1 MTYRTR
7 NILIASGLALL
18 AVVFVMLYISKVRG
32 DADLGREVVSVFV
45 AAADIPEGTPGS
57 KLQGSL
63 IEKRI
68 PQKAVVPGAISETD
82 QVDGLIATQETL
94 AGEQV
99 TARRFG
105 PLAAAGV
112 RSQLGKKERAYQIAG
127 EPSQVLEGTLKAGD
141 RVDVVGT
148 WNVPESCTNCHVSR
162 VVVRDAL
169 VLKTSGDLVTEIVGA
184 QDTVPVQLRLSDSE
198 AEKLLWMDNN
208 GDWTLV
214 LRPVLKPRNSVQGY
228 DDDVILLK
236 DGRKLKGP
244 SR

>member
-82 QVDGLIATQETL
+82 
-94 AGEQV
+94 QV